1 MAIKSVL
8 AAVLLTAG
16 GMLFA
21 TPAHADGPVCVP
33 MKALVNLCRMPDDTL
48 AACPVIG
55 GLLEPHRQPVTPQNE
70 GCCHQARRYHHPHPG
85 ASRETNR
92 YAPLS
97 LASSCSML
105 LRLKC
110 AHIVLTKG

>member
-33 MKALVNLCRMPDDTL
+33 MKALVNLCRMPDNTL

-55 GLLEPHRQPVTPQNE
+55 GLVETHCQPVTPQNE
-70 GCCHQARRYHHPHPG
+70 GLLPPGQAIPPPAPG
-85 ASRETNR
+85 GQ
-92 YAPLS
+92 P
-97 LASSCSML
+97 
-105 LRLKC
+105 
-110 AHIVLTKG
+110 